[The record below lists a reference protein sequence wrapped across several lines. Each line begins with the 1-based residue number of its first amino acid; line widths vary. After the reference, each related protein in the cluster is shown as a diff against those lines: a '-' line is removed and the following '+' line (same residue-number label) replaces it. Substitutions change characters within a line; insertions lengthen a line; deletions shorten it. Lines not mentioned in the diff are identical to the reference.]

1 MVSEGAFDGQRI
13 AGGYTVV
20 RTLAH
25 GGMGH
30 VWLARSDSG
39 GQLVAVKKCVVPE
52 GLSPYEQKLVRNW
65 ALQEARAAA
74 RVDHPNVIRIIDV
87 VASAEDE
94 PWIVMEYVP
103 SRSLLTLLE
112 EEGPLPPPRA
122 AAIGLAV
129 ANGLDA
135 VHRAGVLHLD
145 VKPGNVL
152 VGDDGRIVLTDFGPA
167 VTPEGVAAFARA
179 GIILGS
185 PKYIAPERLFDD
197 STTAAS
203 DLWSLG
209 ATLYHAVEGR
219 PPYLRDTTAETLLAL
234 DGSPPDRPRRAGP
247 LQPLL
252 DGLLTR
258 DPSGRMAP
266 GEVADRLRRLA
277 GGRPAGRRPALRAR
291 IGALPGVR
299 IPRRLGIAAGAL
311 VVAGALTAV
320 VAATQHGDTSAAR
333 TPRARP
339 VASAVAPA
347 VLSALPPGF
356 TWYSDP
362 SGYRVAVP
370 AGWKQDT
377 QAGAARFTAPAG
389 QPVLA
394 ISTWSPAPADVITAL
409 IARERSEKL
418 PGYRRINL
426 ALAPETGDPVWEYVY
441 ADASGTFVRCLE
453 QVMTLNGRTYVL
465 EWHAP
470 RDAWPA
476 GLAALGVVLNSFG
489 RPGA

>member
-20 RTLAH
+20 RTLAL

-39 GQLVAVKKCVVPE
+39 DQLVAVKKCVVPE
-52 GLSPYEQKLVRNW
+52 GLSPYEQRLVRNW
-65 ALQEARAAA
+65 ALQEVRAAA
-74 RVDHPNVIRIIDV
+74 RVDHPNVIRIVDV

-103 SRSLLTLLE
+103 SRSLLTIIE
-112 EEGPLPPPRA
+112 DDGPLPPARV

-152 VGDDGRIVLTDFGPA
+152 VADDGAIVLTDFGPA

-258 DPSGRMAP
+258 DPSARMAP
-266 GEVADRLRRLA
+266 GEVSDRLRRLA
-277 GGRPAGRRPALRAR
+277 AARPARTRPAF
-291 IGALPGVR
+291 ALPR
-299 IPRRLGIAAGAL
+299 IPRRLGVAAGAV
-311 VVAGALTAV
+311 VVAGTLAAV
-320 VAATQHGDTSAAR
+320 VAATRHGDTPSSA
-333 TPRARP
+333 TPGARP
-339 VASAVAPA
+339 VASAAAPA
-347 VLSALPPGF
+347 ALSSVPAGF
-356 TWYSDP
+356 TWYNDP

-370 AGWKQDT
+370 AGWKPDT
-377 QAGAARFTAPAG
+377 DAGAARFTAPAG
-389 QPVLA
+389 QPVLE

-409 IARERSEKL
+409 IAREHAEKL

-426 ALAPETGDPVWEYVY
+426 ALARESGDPVWEYVY
-441 ADASGTFVRCLE
+441 TDASGRFVRCLE

-470 RDAWPA
+470 RDAWQA
-476 GLAALGVVLNSFG
+476 GLGTLGVVLDSFG

>member
-1 MVSEGAFDGQRI
+1 MRGDGMIAEGAFVGQRI

-20 RTLAH
+20 RTLAR

-30 VWLARSDSG
+30 VWLARSDSN
-39 GQLVAVKKCVVPE
+39 GQLVAVKKCVVPD

-87 VASAEDE
+87 VAAEDE

-103 SRSLLTLLE
+103 SRSLLTIIE
-112 EEGPLPPPRA
+112 EDGPLPPARV

-129 ANGLDA
+129 LNGLDA
-135 VHRAGVLHLD
+135 IHRAGVLHLD

-209 ATLYHAVEGR
+209 ATLYHAIEGR
-219 PPYLRDTTAETLLAL
+219 PPYLRETTAETLLAL
-234 DGSPPDRPRRAGP
+234 DGSPPDRPHRAGP

-258 DPSGRMAP
+258 DPAGRMAP
-266 GEVADRLRRLA
+266 AELADRLRRQA
-277 GGRPAGRRPALRAR
+277 GTRAPGRR
-291 IGALPGVR
+291 LPLPTITVPR
-299 IPRRLGIAAGAL
+299 RRLGVAAAG
-311 VVAGALTAV
+311 VVALGALAGV
-320 VAATQHGDTSAAR
+320 VAATQHGDDTSRSAGPPPA
-333 TPRARP
+333 PSV
-339 VASAVAPA
+339 VASSAAPA
-347 VLSALPPGF
+347 VLPSLPPRY
-356 TWYSDP
+356 TWWNDP

-370 AGWKQDT
+370 AGWKH
-377 QAGAARFTAPAG
+377 GADSGGTRFIAPAG
-389 QPVLA
+389 EPVLQIHA
-394 ISTWSPAPADVITAL
+394 WTPAPPNVLAALLTA
-409 IARERSEKL
+409 EHNEKL
-418 PGYRRINL
+418 PGYRRIGITPQGNG
-426 ALAPETGDPVWEYVY
+426 AVWEYTY
-441 ADASGTFVRCLE
+441 SDSSGRPMRCLE
-453 QVMTLNGRTYVL
+453 QVTTLGGRTYVL
-465 EWHAP
+465 EWHTP

-476 GLAALGVVLNSFG
+476 GLPTLSVVRNSFG
-489 RPGA
+489 LKGL

>member
-1 MVSEGAFDGQRI
+1 MVAEGAFVGQRI

-20 RTLAH
+20 RTLGQ

-30 VWLARSDSG
+30 VWLAKSESG
-39 GQLVAVKKCVVPE
+39 EQLVAVKKCVVPE
-52 GLSPYEQKLVRNW
+52 GLSPYEQKLVRSW

-74 RVDHPNVIRIIDV
+74 RVDHPNVVRILDV
-87 VASAEDE
+87 VAAAEDE

-112 EEGPLPPPRA
+112 AEGPLPPARV

-129 ANGLDA
+129 ASGLDA
-135 VHRAGVLHLD
+135 IHRAGVLHLD

-152 VGDDGRIVLTDFGPA
+152 IGDDGRIALTDFGPA

-258 DPSGRMAP
+258 DPAARMKPA
-266 GEVADRLRRLA
+266 EITDRLRRLA
-277 GGRPAGRRPALRAR
+277 GARPPRPRPALS
-291 IGALPGVR
+291 LPSVR
-299 IPRRLGIAAGAL
+299 IPQRVVVAAAAV
-311 VVAGALTAV
+311 VVAGTLAAV
-320 VAATQHGDTSAAR
+320 VAATRQSHTSPGAAA
-333 TPRARP
+333 PPPRP
-339 VASAVAPA
+339 VASTAAP
-347 VLSALPPGF
+347 VVVSTLPPGF
-356 TWYSDP
+356 HWYHDP

-370 AGWKQDT
+370 AGWKQAAD
-377 QAGAARFTAPAG
+377 AGAVLFTAPAK
-389 QPVLA
+389 QPVLRISPWTGGPPA
-394 ISTWSPAPADVITAL
+394 AVISTW
-409 IARERSEKL
+409 IAQEPRTKL
-418 PGYRRINL
+418 RDYHRLNL
-426 ALAPETGDPVWEYVY
+426 ALSPADGDPVWEYTY
-441 ADASGTFVRCLE
+441 TDSSGRAMRCLE
-453 QVMTLNGRTYVL
+453 QVETANGRAYAL

-470 RDAWPA
+470 RDQWPA
-476 GLAALGVVLNSFG
+476 GLAALDVVRQSFG
-489 RPGA
+489 PPGA